1 MKLEQYYSL
10 ADLFKKHGYN
20 LYLVGGATRD
30 SLLKLE
36 VSDYDLV
43 SDASVNEI
51 MSFYPNIDISFEK
64 YGSIRLIFENEKFD
78 VTTLRKEEYISPRK
92 PSKIE
97 YVKNINEDYL
107 RRDFTI
113 NAIYMDIDG
122 KYYDFCDGI
131 KDISNKVIKM
141 IGDPDIR
148 LKEDPLRILRALRF
162 SIQLD
167 FKIDEELEKSIFKNL
182 YLLGEVSY
190 TLVNKEIELM
200 KHISLEKY
208 NLIVEKYKLNE
219 YILLDD
225 MISTQEV
232 IDLHC
237 DTITKICDNGANLFK
252 NNYQVDINKLVKSS
266 YLMQTFAIFLHKG
279 KGHDYNKCL
288 EYIEFFNKKIKKNS
302 NLIHQVKNYQDL
314 INAKSLKKIG
324 ALLSIEESGI
334 LDGDLNKLNIL
345 YDKGVRMMTLT
356 WNYVNEIGYPN
367 VDLSNGYD
375 PLKINVVNGLTS
387 FGFEVVKKMNELGII
402 IDVSHLSDKGFYDV
416 ISATKYPICASH
428 SNSRYI
434 HNCSRNLTDDMIK
447 KLHDNGGVMGI
458 NFCKDFVCEKDEDLL
473 KGVIKHIK
481 HIKEIGCL
489 NALSLGSDFDGINK
503 EEPLSD
509 ASKLYL
515 LKQELIKEGFTK
527 LEIEKIFYKN
537 FIRVMKKVLK

>member
-167 FKIDEELEKSIFKNL
+167 F
-182 YLLGEVSY
+182 
-190 TLVNKEIELM
+190 
-200 KHISLEKY
+200 
-208 NLIVEKYKLNE
+208 
-219 YILLDD
+219 
-225 MISTQEV
+225 
-232 IDLHC
+232 
-237 DTITKICDNGANLFK
+237 
-252 NNYQVDINKLVKSS
+252 
-266 YLMQTFAIFLHKG
+266 
-279 KGHDYNKCL
+279 
-288 EYIEFFNKKIKKNS
+288 
-302 NLIHQVKNYQDL
+302 
-314 INAKSLKKIG
+314 
-324 ALLSIEESGI
+324 
-334 LDGDLNKLNIL
+334 
-345 YDKGVRMMTLT
+345 
-356 WNYVNEIGYPN
+356 
-367 VDLSNGYD
+367 
-375 PLKINVVNGLTS
+375 
-387 FGFEVVKKMNELGII
+387 
-402 IDVSHLSDKGFYDV
+402 
-416 ISATKYPICASH
+416 
-428 SNSRYI
+428 
-434 HNCSRNLTDDMIK
+434 
-447 KLHDNGGVMGI
+447 
-458 NFCKDFVCEKDEDLL
+458 
-473 KGVIKHIK
+473 
-481 HIKEIGCL
+481 
-489 NALSLGSDFDGINK
+489 
-503 EEPLSD
+503 
-509 ASKLYL
+509 
-515 LKQELIKEGFTK
+515 
-527 LEIEKIFYKN
+527 
-537 FIRVMKKVLK
+537 